1 MGLGFKFWASI
12 VGIAIGLGLAGLIL
26 FMVFG
31 WAWYAWGFFGAFV
44 FFSVVAIAIA
54 WVFDKREAR
63 RHREMPI

>member
-26 FMVFG
+26 FTVFG

-44 FFSVVAIAIA
+44 FFAVVAIAVA
-54 WVFDKREAR
+54 WVFDKREAK